1 MVDVNDRPDLEG
13 RCGTCARFVHVVET
27 IDEAGEV
34 KRKGECLLAV
44 WPPPIYE
51 TNKCSSYAKV
61 EDLVAGKRRAESRAV
76 HGRGG
81 SVRPRRD
88 DDLVQPTRNLD
99 FSLPEELLD
108 MDKNEFRQILRDVIR
123 DELGVGEVRMAARF
137 IGGEVIIKPGK
148 DGTQEKRIP
157 IDAFFHKVV
166 MVRDKLRVLEQKI
179 NAHAQL
185 SDDDKV
191 QMQQYVTACYGSLTT
206 FNILFSEKNDTFIG
220 QKGDE

>member
-1 MVDVNDRPDLEG
+1 MADVNDRPDLEG

-27 IDEAGEV
+27 IDEQGEV

-61 EDLVAGKRRAESRAV
+61 EDLIAGKRRTESRAV

-88 DDLVQPTRNLD
+88 DDLVQPTRKLD

-123 DELGVGEVRMAARF
+123 DELGVGEVKMAGRF
-137 IGGEVIIKPGK
+137 IGGEVVIKPGK
-148 DGTQEKRIP
+148 EGTQEKRVP

-179 NAHAQL
+179 NAHPQL

>member
-1 MVDVNDRPDLEG
+1 MADVNDRPDLEG

-27 IDEAGEV
+27 IDEQGEV

-61 EDLVAGKRRAESRAV
+61 EDLIAGKRRTESRAV

-88 DDLVQPTRNLD
+88 DDLVQPTRKLD

-108 MDKNEFRQILRDVIR
+108 MDKNEFRPKEIPLDSLFHKIVMIR
-123 DELGVGEVRMAARF
+123 DR
-137 IGGEVIIKPGK
+137 
-148 DGTQEKRIP
+148 
-157 IDAFFHKVV
+157 
-166 MVRDKLRVLEQKI
+166 LRVLEQKI
-179 NAHAQL
+179 NAHPQL